1 MYKRQIIQSAA
12 HEDANI
18 IFGAVLDEKMKDS
31 VKITVIATGFKDSD
45 HRRRQEERTSFAASR
60 ESVSRHDDFFDEP
73 QPEAERDPEPLPPM
87 LMQQASAHAT
97 AATASESI
105 SIDSMR
111 NAMIANFE
119 QSDLDVPAFLRKRGE
134 TM

>member
-1 MYKRQIIQSAA
+1 MIIQSAA

-31 VKITVIATGFKDSD
+31 VKITVIATGFKESG
-45 HRRRQEERTSFAASR
+45 HCRRREEERSGFVISR

-73 QPEAERDPEPLPPM
+73 QAESDPEPPPPPM
-87 LMQQASAHAT
+87 VMEQSAPHAT
-97 AATASESI
+97 AAAASESI

>member
-1 MYKRQIIQSAA
+1 VM
-12 HEDANI
+12 
-18 IFGAVLDEKMKDS
+18 DEKMKDS

-45 HRRRQEERTSFAASR
+45 QRHRRQEERTSFVASR
-60 ESVSRHDDFFDEP
+60 ENISRHDDFFDEP
-73 QPEAERDPEPLPPM
+73 QQEPEFDPEPPPPSM
-87 LMQQASAHAT
+87 VMESAPHAQALAQ
-97 AATASESI
+97 SESI

>member
-1 MYKRQIIQSAA
+1 
-12 HEDANI
+12 
-18 IFGAVLDEKMKDS
+18 MKDS

-45 HRRRQEERTSFAASR
+45 RRHRRQEERSSFVVSR
-60 ESVSRHDDFFDEP
+60 ESGSRHDDFFDES
-73 QPEAERDPEPLPPM
+73 QPEPEFDPEPPPPSM
-87 LMQQASAHAT
+87 VMEQSAPHVT
-97 AATASESI
+97 AAVAASESI

>member
-1 MYKRQIIQSAA
+1 MIIQSAA

-45 HRRRQEERTSFAASR
+45 HRRRRQEERSNFVVSR
-60 ESVSRHDDFFDEP
+60 ESVSRHDDFFDDPHSES
-73 QPEAERDPEPLPPM
+73 ELDPEPPPPM
-87 LMQQASAHAT
+87 VMQQST
-97 AATASESI
+97 PQAATMVASNESI

>member
-1 MYKRQIIQSAA
+1 MEQSAPQTV
-12 HEDANI
+12 
-18 IFGAVLDEKMKDS
+18 GAVA
-31 VKITVIATGFKDSD
+31 V
-45 HRRRQEERTSFAASR
+45 
-60 ESVSRHDDFFDEP
+60 
-73 QPEAERDPEPLPPM
+73 
-87 LMQQASAHAT
+87 
-97 AATASESI
+97 SESI